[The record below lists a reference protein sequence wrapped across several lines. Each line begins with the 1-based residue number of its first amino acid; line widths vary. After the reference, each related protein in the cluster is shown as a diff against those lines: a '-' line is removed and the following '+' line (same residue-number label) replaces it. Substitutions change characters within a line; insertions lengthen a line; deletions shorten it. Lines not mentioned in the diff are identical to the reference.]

1 MQNHIWH
8 VERRYQD
15 AIYSAVI
22 VAASKKDALVWTGMP
37 DFGGY
42 RVRCI
47 GTASKEIEVGVIV
60 ADVHAADE
68 EEYGLPN
75 DRISRTESSVD
86 E

>member
-8 VERRYQD
+8 IERRYQD

-47 GTASKEIEVGVIV
+47 GTASKEVEPGVIV
-60 ADVHAADE
+60 ADVHAADDDE
-68 EEYGLPN
+68 WE
-75 DRISRTESSVD
+75 ISANASSTP
-86 E
+86 ERAKE